1 MKIICLL
8 LFIGLALSSTDY
20 HDDMND
26 IYRINFNT
34 RYTVDTSRFEE
45 GLLPGDH
52 HYYFSLQANPN
63 DSMYVECRVRY
74 NSKINFRIDVCP
86 FSHDPTVDEVLTG
99 GKSICA
105 GKLEYVKTNIDN
117 FNVYTFPFSS
127 GDNVKYIA
135 VHLMNL
141 LSLDY
146 LDVLIYSKKV
156 EEKKEEG
163 MALSLILLI
172 ILVPVFICA
181 IIIIFI
187 LRKLCIT
194 HVRIETNS
202 VGPVTGD
209 SHVPRAAAD
218 GKNYI

>member
-63 DSMYVECRVRY
+63 DDMYVECRVRY

-187 LRKLCIT
+187 LKKLCIT

-209 SHVPRAAAD
+209 SHVPRAGAD